1 MVRCPG
7 KCYYMLIGNHE
18 EPDKIN
24 LNGTEITCC
33 NNEKLFGVLK
43 KLKLIKKLNF
53 DVLIKSLSKKA
64 GEKLSALARLRGYLT
79 VDQKL
84 LLINLAMKSKCR
96 YSPLI

>member
-7 KCYYMLIGNHE
+7 KCYYTLIGNHE

-33 NNEKLFGVLK
+33 NNEKLFGVL
-43 KLKLIKKLNF
+43 KKLNF